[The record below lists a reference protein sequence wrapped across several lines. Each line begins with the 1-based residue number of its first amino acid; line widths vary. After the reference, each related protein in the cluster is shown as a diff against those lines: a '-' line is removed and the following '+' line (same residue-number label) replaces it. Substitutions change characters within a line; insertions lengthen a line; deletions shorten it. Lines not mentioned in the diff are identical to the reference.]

1 MRAIVFDDKLQYRT
15 DYPVPERGENE
26 ALIRVTHAGIC
37 NTDLEI
43 TKGYMEFHGILGH
56 EFVGVIEQCDQK
68 NAIGNRVVG
77 EINLGCGV
85 CFFCR
90 NNNSSH
96 CSDRSVLGI
105 KDKDGVFA
113 DYITLPLAN
122 LHTVPDHISDEEAVF
137 TEPLAAAFEIFEQV
151 NIKSSDRVCV
161 LGDGKL
167 GLLVSQALAASN
179 CDLTVIGHYDEK
191 LAILG
196 KLGIKTSLSSSYE
209 EPEFD
214 IVVECTGSRSG
225 INTALNIV
233 RPKGKIILKTTVAEK
248 DSFDL
253 NHIVINEIS
262 LIGSRCGPFKPAI
275 QAIKSGAI
283 DLLPLISKIYS
294 LDDGLRAL
302 EYAAKK
308 GVIKV
313 ILKMS

>member
-1 MRAIVFDDKLQYRT
+1 MRAIVFDDRLEFRT
-15 DYPVPERGENE
+15 DYPVPQRKENE
-26 ALIRVTHAGIC
+26 ALIRVTHSGIC

-43 TKGYMEFHGILGH
+43 TKGYMKFRGILGH

-77 EINLGCGV
+77 EINIGCGV
-85 CFFCR
+85 CSFCR

-96 CSDRSVLGI
+96 CSHRSVLGI

-113 DYITLPLAN
+113 DYIILPLAN

-179 CDLTVIGHYDEK
+179 CDLTVIGHYEEK

-196 KLGIKTSLSSSYE
+196 KLGIKTSLSFSYE
-209 EPEFD
+209 EHEFD

-225 INTALNIV
+225 IDTALNIV

-248 DSFDL
+248 DSFNL
-253 NHIVINEIS
+253 NRIVINEIS

-294 LDDGLRAL
+294 LDDGLKAL
-302 EYAAKK
+302 KYASEK

>member
-1 MRAIVFDDKLQYRT
+1 MRAIVFDDKLEFRT

-43 TKGYMEFHGILGH
+43 IKGYMKFRGILGH

-85 CFFCR
+85 CSFCR

-96 CSDRSVLGI
+96 CSHRSVLGI

-113 DYITLPLAN
+113 DYITLPLVN
-122 LHTVPDHISDEEAVF
+122 LHTVPDYISDEEAVF

-196 KLGIKTSLSSSYE
+196 NLGIKTRLSASNE

-214 IVVECTGSRSG
+214 IVVECTGSCSG

-275 QAIKSGAI
+275 QAMKSGAI
-283 DLLPLISKIYS
+283 DLLPLISKMYS

-302 EYAAKK
+302 EYAAEK

>member
-1 MRAIVFDDKLQYRT
+1 MRAIVFDDKLEFRT
-15 DYPVPERGENE
+15 DYPIPERGENE

-37 NTDLEI
+37 NTDIEI
-43 TKGYMEFHGILGH
+43 TKGYMKFHGILGH
-56 EFVGVIEQCDQK
+56 EFVGVIEQCDKK

-85 CFFCR
+85 CSFCR

-96 CSDRSVLGI
+96 CPHRSVLGI
-105 KDKDGVFA
+105 KDKNGVFA

-179 CDLTVIGHYDEK
+179 CDLTVIGHYNEK

-196 KLGIKTSLSSSYE
+196 KLGIKTILSSSYE
-209 EPEFD
+209 EQGFD

-225 INTALNIV
+225 IDTAMNIV
-233 RPKGKIILKTTVAEK
+233 RPKGQIILKTTVAEK

-275 QAIKSGAI
+275 QAIKSGAV
-283 DLLPLISKIYS
+283 DVLSLVSKIYS
-294 LDDGLRAL
+294 LDDGLKAL
-302 EYAAKK
+302 KYASEK

-313 ILKMS
+313 ILKIS

>member
-1 MRAIVFDDKLQYRT
+1 MRAIVFDDKLEFRT
-15 DYPVPERGENE
+15 DYPIPERGENE

-37 NTDLEI
+37 NTDIEI
-43 TKGYMEFHGILGH
+43 TKGYMKFHGILGH
-56 EFVGVIEQCDQK
+56 EFVGVIEQCDKK

-85 CFFCR
+85 CSFCR

-96 CSDRSVLGI
+96 CPHRSVLGI
-105 KDKDGVFA
+105 KDKNGVFA

-122 LHTVPDHISDEEAVF
+122 LYTVPDHISDEEAVF
-137 TEPLAAAFEIFEQV
+137 TEPLAAAFEIFKQV

-179 CDLTVIGHYDEK
+179 CDLTVIGHYNEK

-196 KLGIKTSLSSSYE
+196 KLGIKTSLSYSYE
-209 EPEFD
+209 EPGFD

-225 INTALNIV
+225 IDTALNIV

-248 DSFDL
+248 DSFNL

-275 QAIKSGAI
+275 QAIKSGAV
-283 DLLPLISKIYS
+283 DVLSLVSKIYS
-294 LDDGLRAL
+294 LDDGLKAL
-302 EYAAKK
+302 KYASEK

>member
-1 MRAIVFDDKLQYRT
+1 MRAINFDDKLEFRT
-15 DYPVPERGENE
+15 DYPIPERGENE

-37 NTDLEI
+37 NTDIEI
-43 TKGYMEFHGILGH
+43 TKGYMDFQGILGH
-56 EFVGVIEQCDQK
+56 EFVGVIEQCDLQ
-68 NAIGNRVVG
+68 NAIGDRVVG

-85 CFFCR
+85 CAFCQS
-90 NNNSSH
+90 NNSSH

-105 KDKDGVFA
+105 MDKDGVFA

-179 CDLTVIGHYDEK
+179 CDLTVIGHYEEK

-196 KLGIKTSLSSSYE
+196 NLGIKTSLSSSYE

-225 INTALNIV
+225 IDTALNIV
-233 RPKGKIILKTTVAEK
+233 RPKGQIILKTTVAEK
-248 DSFDL
+248 DSFNL

-262 LIGSRCGPFKPAI
+262 LIGSRCGSFEPAI

-283 DLLPLISKIYS
+283 DLLPLISNVYS
-294 LDDGLRAL
+294 LDDGLKAL
-302 EYAAKK
+302 KYASEK

>member
-1 MRAIVFDDKLQYRT
+1 MRAIVFDDKLEFRT

-43 TKGYMEFHGILGH
+43 IKGYMKFRGILGH

-68 NAIGNRVVG
+68 SAIGNRVVG

-85 CFFCR
+85 CSFCR
-90 NNNSSH
+90 NNSSSH
-96 CSDRSVLGI
+96 CSHRSVLGI
-105 KDKDGVFA
+105 MDKDGVFA

-122 LHTVPDHISDEEAVF
+122 LHTVPEHISDEEAVF

-167 GLLVSQALAASN
+167 GLLVSQTLAASN

-196 KLGIKTSLSSSYE
+196 KLGIKTELSSSYE

-225 INTALNIV
+225 IDTALNIV
-233 RPKGKIILKTTVAEK
+233 RPKGQIILKTTVAK
-248 DSFDL
+248 NNSFNL
-253 NHIVINEIS
+253 NHIVINELS

-283 DLLPLISKIYS
+283 DLSSLISNIYP
-294 LDDGLRAL
+294 LDDGLKAL
-302 EYAAKK
+302 KYASKK
-308 GVIKV
+308 GMIKV

>member
-1 MRAIVFDDKLQYRT
+1 MRAIVFEDKLEFRT
-15 DYPVPERGENE
+15 DYPVPQRGKNE

-56 EFVGVIEQCDQK
+56 EFVGVITECDQK
-68 NAIGNRVVG
+68 SVIGNRVVG
-77 EINLGCGV
+77 EINLGCGA
-85 CFFCR
+85 CSFCR

-96 CSDRSVLGI
+96 CADRSLLGI
-105 KDKDGVFA
+105 MDKDGVFA

-167 GLLVSQALAASN
+167 GLLVSQALATSN

-191 LAILG
+191 LAILEKFG
-196 KLGIKTSLSSSYE
+196 ITTRLGSSDE

-225 INTALNIV
+225 IDTALNIV
-233 RPKGKIILKTTVAEK
+233 RHKGKIILKTTVAK
-248 DSFDL
+248 NDL
-253 NHIVINEIS
+253 FNLNQIVINEIS

-275 QAIKSGAI
+275 QAIKTGAI
-283 DLLPLISKIYS
+283 DLLPLISNTYPI
-294 LDDGLRAL
+294 DDGLKAI
-302 EYAAKK
+302 EYASKK

-313 ILKMS
+313 ILKMC

>member
-1 MRAIVFDDKLQYRT
+1 MRAIVFDDKLEFRT
-15 DYPVPERGENE
+15 DYPVPQRGENE

-37 NTDLEI
+37 NTDIEI
-43 TKGYMEFHGILGH
+43 TKGYMKFHGILGH
-56 EFVGVIEQCDQK
+56 EFVGVIEQCDKK

-85 CFFCR
+85 CSFCR
-90 NNNSSH
+90 NNNNSH
-96 CSDRSVLGI
+96 CPHRSVLGI
-105 KDKDGVFA
+105 KDKNGVFA

-179 CDLTVIGHYDEK
+179 CDLTVIGHYDDK

-196 KLGIKTSLSSSYE
+196 KLGIKTILSSSYE
-209 EPEFD
+209 EQGFD

-225 INTALNIV
+225 IDTALNIV

-248 DSFDL
+248 DLFNL

-275 QAIKSGAI
+275 QAIKSGAV
-283 DLLPLISKIYS
+283 DVLPLISNIYS
-294 LDDGLRAL
+294 LDDGLEAL
-302 EYAAKK
+302 KYASEK
-308 GVIKV
+308 GVIKA

>member
-1 MRAIVFDDKLQYRT
+1 MRAIVFDDKLEFRT
-15 DYPVPERGENE
+15 DYPDPERGENE

-43 TKGYMEFHGILGH
+43 TKGYMGFRGILGH
-56 EFVGVIEQCDQK
+56 EFVGVIEQCDDN

-85 CFFCR
+85 CSFCR
-90 NNNSSH
+90 NNNSNH
-96 CSDRSVLGI
+96 CSHRSVIGI
-105 KDKDGVFA
+105 KDKNGVFA

-122 LHTVPDHISDEEAVF
+122 LHTVPDIISDEEAVF

-196 KLGIKTSLSSSYE
+196 KLGIKTSLSASYD

-214 IVVECTGSRSG
+214 IVVECTGSCSG

-233 RPKGKIILKTTVAEK
+233 RPKGKIILKTTVANK
-248 DSFDL
+248 DSFNL

-262 LIGSRCGPFKPAI
+262 LIGSRCGPFEPAI
-275 QAIKSGAI
+275 QAIKSGAV

-294 LDDGLRAL
+294 LDDGLKAL
-302 EYAAKK
+302 KYASEK

>member
-1 MRAIVFDDKLQYRT
+1 MRAIVFDDKLEFRT
-15 DYPVPERGENE
+15 DYPIPERGENE

-37 NTDLEI
+37 NTDIEI
-43 TKGYMEFHGILGH
+43 TKGYMKFRGILGH
-56 EFVGVIEQCDQK
+56 EFVGVIEQCDKK

-85 CFFCR
+85 CSFCR

-96 CSDRSVLGI
+96 CPHRSVLGI
-105 KDKDGVFA
+105 KDKNGVFA

-137 TEPLAAAFEIFEQV
+137 TEPLAAAFEIFKQV

-179 CDLTVIGHYDEK
+179 CDLTVIGHYDDK

-196 KLGIKTSLSSSYE
+196 KLGIKTILSSSYE
-209 EPEFD
+209 EQGFD

-225 INTALNIV
+225 IDTALNIV

-248 DSFDL
+248 DLFNL

-275 QAIKSGAI
+275 QAIKSGAV
-283 DLLPLISKIYS
+283 DVLPLISNIYS
-294 LDDGLRAL
+294 LDDGLEAL
-302 EYAAKK
+302 KYASEK
-308 GVIKV
+308 GVIKA

>member
-1 MRAIVFDDKLQYRT
+1 MRAIVFDDKLEFRT
-15 DYPVPERGENE
+15 DYPIPERGENE

-37 NTDLEI
+37 NTDIEI
-43 TKGYMEFHGILGH
+43 TKGYMKFHGILGH
-56 EFVGVIEQCDQK
+56 EFVGVIEQCDKK

-85 CFFCR
+85 CSFCR

-96 CSDRSVLGI
+96 CPHRSVLGI
-105 KDKDGVFA
+105 KDKNGVFA

-179 CDLTVIGHYDEK
+179 CDLTVIGHYDDK

-196 KLGIKTSLSSSYE
+196 KLGIKTILSSSYE
-209 EPEFD
+209 EQGFD

-225 INTALNIV
+225 IDTALNIV

-248 DSFDL
+248 DLFNL

-275 QAIKSGAI
+275 QAIKSGAV
-283 DLLPLISKIYS
+283 DVLPLISNIYS
-294 LDDGLRAL
+294 LDDGLEAL
-302 EYAAKK
+302 KYASEK
-308 GVIKV
+308 GVIKA